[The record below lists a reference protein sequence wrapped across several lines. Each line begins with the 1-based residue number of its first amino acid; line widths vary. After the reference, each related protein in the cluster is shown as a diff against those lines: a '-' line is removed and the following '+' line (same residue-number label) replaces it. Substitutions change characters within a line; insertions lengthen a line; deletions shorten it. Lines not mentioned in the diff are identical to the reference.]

1 MLRSLENTLHHKALQ
16 VCNGFASQAML
27 WLLKCMAYTVPLC
40 CWKRGKVAELLVVC
54 CSLLSSSWLPLVH

>member
-1 MLRSLENTLHHKALQ
+1 MLRSLENTSHHKALQ